1 MICKQKCCHPC
12 RGLASYGRECPH
24 HNNTEIYTEPNKGL
38 KCDKPCHEQLS
49 CGHRCIGI
57 CGDICPQVCRICSTD
72 ADGLTTNGDKEAMF
86 IELVDCGHVFEV
98 GRIDSLIAEART
110 DCDEYEIKQN
120 KCPEC
125 GTLILHSLRYQEIV
139 SDFNDM
145 KRQIILSNIVSKT
158 ELKKL
163 KDELK
168 HLRFTGM
175 SKIAV
180 KIENCLSKSNSQT
193 CPLVSKC
200 LNQVT
205 FLKFLEKLYNV
216 RKKGQSAGICLM
228 LDSLR
233 SRILQ
238 ERVCFSLQEIKEFVN
253 ELSRTKLVVYLECL
267 MAAIEAKHRTL
278 YPNDEECVNRAK
290 NALASG
296 KTIDPQELEHFV
308 KDLSKMKQHYRLT
321 DLKFGEPDS
330 ISELEPGIVLPKHF
344 AQGPW
349 YKCSKGHVYSA
360 PAKSIKHQDVLR
372 CEACFAA
379 TKRNNKTKKQV
390 SEGGKRPNQE
400 AAHKFPLFP
409 VLNRR
414 IPGTRSRK
422 YRY

>member
-1 MICKQKCCHPC
+1 MICEQKCCHPC

-24 HNNTEIYTEPNKGL
+24 HNNTEICTEPNKGL

-98 GRIDSLIAEART
+98 GRIDSLIAEARI
-110 DCDEYEIKQN
+110 DSDEYEINQK

-125 GTLILHSLRYQEIV
+125 GTLILHSRRYQEIV

-175 SKIAV
+175 SKTAET
-180 KIENCLSKSNSQT
+180 IENCLSKSNSLT
-193 CPLVSKC
+193 FPLVSKC

-216 RKKGQSAGICLM
+216 RKEGQSAGICLM

-267 MAAIEAKHRTL
+267 MTAIEAKHCTL
-278 YPNDEECVNRAK
+278 NPNDEECLNRAK

-296 KTIDPQELEHFV
+296 KTI
-308 KDLSKMKQHYRLT
+308 
-321 DLKFGEPDS
+321 G
-330 ISELEPGIVLPKHF
+330 
-344 AQGPW
+344 
-349 YKCSKGHVYSA
+349 
-360 PAKSIKHQDVLR
+360 
-372 CEACFAA
+372 
-379 TKRNNKTKKQV
+379 
-390 SEGGKRPNQE
+390 
-400 AAHKFPLFP
+400 
-409 VLNRR
+409 
-414 IPGTRSRK
+414 
-422 YRY
+422 